1 MWPPA
6 FFRPPESSPSA
17 DPVAELIKVALAD
30 EEWMGSLKEAIVK
43 TIRQAYKDAVTEIVK
58 EQIKTSAH
66 YEEIQAECIE
76 QLRRWPALKT
86 DPEMQLRVSK
96 TILGSFIR

>member
-1 MWPPA
+1 MSWFGKPTPPKD
-6 FFRPPESSPSA
+6 PA
-17 DPVAELIKVALAD
+17 DIAVNELVLAALAD
-30 EEWMGSLKEAIVK
+30 EEWISSLRTAITTV
-43 TIRQAYKDAVTEIVK
+43 IRQAFKDAVTGIVK

-66 YEEIQAECIE
+66 YEEIQAETIE

-86 DPEMQLRVSK
+86 DQDMQLKVSK